1 MLRRYF
7 VLFAVLTTVLNAQAG
22 GSAQSRSGSHSDSH
36 SQAQAQAQGEG
47 QSQSRGDAQRQT
59 APASGH
65 VGQESAALLAEQLER
80 QKRRD
85 VLRQATQ
92 VQLPD
97 SPGPT
102 RQWSA
107 QERAE
112 LRQQLQ
118 QQRLELLK

>member
-1 MLRRYF
+1 MLCRYC
-7 VLFAVLTTVLNAQAG
+7 VLLSVLATVLNVQAG
-22 GSAQSRSGSHSDSH
+22 GSAQSRSGSRSDAHSEQH
-36 SQAQAQAQGEG
+36 TQG
-47 QSQSRGDAQRQT
+47 QTRGDAQRQT
-59 APASGH
+59 APADGRAA
-65 VGQESAALLAEQLER
+65 QESAALLAEQL

-92 VQLPD
+92 VQLQEN
-97 SPGPT
+97 PGPT
-102 RQWSA
+102 RQWTA

>member
-22 GSAQSRSGSHSDSH
+22 ESAQSRSGSHSDAH
-36 SQAQAQAQGEG
+36 SQAQGEG

-59 APASGH
+59 APASGRA
-65 VGQESAALLAEQLER
+65 GQESAALLAEQLER

-92 VQLPD
+92 VQLQE